1 MNVVKEHT
9 EQIET
14 NQEPS
19 EKEDTETV
27 DTTEAANAGDKAID
41 GNQKE
46 VEDGQLTKPQAENRR
61 QTRTQAKVEK
71 EKPIEN
77 RRLTRRLTRAKAKMA
92 VEPQPQPQV
101 EEKKR

>member
-77 RRLTRRLTRAKAKMA
+77 RRLPRTKAKMA

>member
-1 MNVVKEHT
+1 MNVVEEHT
-9 EQIET
+9 EQMET

-27 DTTEAANAGDKAID
+27 DATDATNAGD
-41 GNQKE
+41 E
-46 VEDGQLTKPQAENRR
+46 
-61 QTRTQAKVEK
+61 AKVEE

-77 RRLTRRLTRAKAKMA
+77 RRLTRTKAKVEENTAPVVPENRRLTRSKAKMA